1 MPGTDL
7 TLTSKSPRDNKALPA
22 DLFILPSAVSH
33 QQIDASQTGNQV
45 AGDLAGGNIDK
56 RVTYVN
62 AAVQLTAMTRVIQD
76 FALERAH
83 DARLN
88 SVIANLE
95 HYLNATTNG
104 DVRGLDEKLTSAGRA
119 AQLHNAR
126 IRKHEATQFILRHQ
140 SSIAAQ
146 KIISFLL
153 GKLLTA
159 FENHVSPLINS
170 SASHAQ
176 IDSAIQVHVLDAAWS
191 FLETNPLEIDHRL
204 LTGLLYF
211 LGGNCHIRW
220 DPC

>member
-1 MPGTDL
+1 MATGTDL
-7 TLTSKSPRDNKALPA
+7 ILTSESPLDKKAKLSA
-22 DLFILPSAVSH
+22 LSIDLH
-33 QQIDASQTGNQV
+33 QKIDAEQTGNYV
-45 AGDLAGGNIDK
+45 TGDLAAGNIDK
-56 RVTYVN
+56 RVTYVST
-62 AAVQLTAMTRVIQD
+62 AVQLTAMTRVIQE
-76 FALERAH
+76 FALERAQ

-104 DVRGLDEKLTSAGRA
+104 DIRGLDEKLNSAGRA
-119 AQLHNAR
+119 SQLQNAR
-126 IRKHEATQFILRHQ
+126 IRKHEATQFILRYQ
-140 SSIAAQ
+140 SSVAAQ

-159 FENHVSPLINS
+159 FENHVSPLINA
-170 SASHAQ
+170 SAPSTQ
-176 IDSAIQVHVLDAAWS
+176 IDHAIQIHVLDAAWT
-191 FLETNPLEIDHRL
+191 FLESNPLEIDHRL

>member
-1 MPGTDL
+1 MSGTDL
-7 TLTSKSPRDNKALPA
+7 TLTSGAPPDKKSQLAALT
-22 DLFILPSAVSH
+22 DSSFAVSH
-33 QQIDASQTGNQV
+33 QRIDAAQTGNNV
-45 AGDLAGGNIDK
+45 TGDLAGGNIDK
-56 RVTYVN
+56 RTYVS
-62 AAVQLTAMTRVIQD
+62 AAVQLTAMTRVIQE
-76 FALERAH
+76 FAHERAQ

-95 HYLNATTNG
+95 HYLNATTTG

-119 AQLHNAR
+119 SQLQTAR

-146 KIISFLL
+146 KIIGFLL

-159 FENHVSPLINS
+159 FENHVSPLINA
-170 SASHAQ
+170 SAPPAQ
-176 IDSAIQVHVLDAAWS
+176 IDSAIQVHVLDAAWT
-191 FLETNPLEIDHRL
+191 FLESNPLEVDHRL